1 MVAATG
7 RRGLRDAERIQLSHG
22 GHNYVV
28 LCDGVH
34 CQCLHHD
41 GASGGCG
48 GQGAEVAVKLLHE
61 GGRGAR
67 NVAPWCS

>member
-48 GQGAEVAVKLLHE
+48 GQGAEVAV
-61 GGRGAR
+61 
-67 NVAPWCS
+67 